1 MKQFKQIINQ
11 NKYERNIIINEES
24 MKKENQ
30 KLQHRSIDIEQTDAE
45 NMNREIKYRTKQ
57 DNSFKNPMK
66 YKMNMICLKQ
76 ENYDVQ

>member
-1 MKQFKQIINQ
+1 
-11 NKYERNIIINEES
+11 

-45 NMNREIKYRTKQ
+45 DMNKEIKYRTKQ
-57 DNSFKNPMK
+57 GNSFKNPMK